1 MECNVAC
8 LITGLGYIGS
18 ALAQR
23 LLQQG
28 EQVIGIEN
36 FFSTPRSHI
45 ERLQRDAGLQ
55 IIEGSVANQAT
66 LVRAFQEADID
77 AVFHLAGQ
85 VSHIMSLSDPYPD
98 IDINIKGT
106 AAVLEACRKR
116 NPGALVVR
124 SGTRG

>member
-8 LITGLGYIGS
+8 LITGLGYVGS

-85 VSHIMSLSDPYPD
+85 ASTHPEAASLAETEHSNYS
-98 IDINIKGT
+98 GT
-106 AAVLEACRKR
+106 RMVLEAC
-116 NPGALVVR
+116 
-124 SGTRG
+124 